1 MISDLNAEFIARM
14 EAILALYQRPYD
26 PLHPVICF
34 DERPCQLI
42 QDVVQPLAMKPGKS
56 RKEHYSYD
64 RRGSCS
70 AFVAF
75 EPLQAFRKAEIFER
89 RSKVQYAI
97 FIKSLVEHYP
107 KAKII
112 HIIQDNLSTH
122 TKGAFYEA
130 FPAKQAFDLA
140 QKIQF
145 HFTPVR
151 ASWLNMVEIE
161 LSVLARLCLKR
172 RIPSI
177 EKLASELKQL
187 VKERNQNK
195 ASVNWQFS
203 INSAR
208 EKFEKRYRQIN

>member
-1 MISDLNAEFIARM
+1 M
-14 EAILALYQRPYD
+14 ESILHLYKLPYD
-26 PLHPVICF
+26 VNHPVVCF

-42 QDVVQPLAMKPGKS
+42 EDVVQPLAMKPGKS

-64 RRGSCS
+64 RRGSCC

-75 EPLQAFRKAEIFER
+75 QPLKAFRMVEVSQKRTKI
-89 RSKVQYAI
+89 QYAQ
-97 FIKSLVEHYP
+97 FINKLAEQFP
-107 KAKII
+107 QAKTL

-130 FPAKQAFDLA
+130 FPAQKAFELS

-177 EKLASELKQL
+177 EILTSELKQL
-187 VKERNQNK
+187 VKERNLNQDT
-195 ASVNWQFS
+195 VNWQFS
-203 INSAR
+203 INQAR
-208 EKFEKRYRQIN
+208 NKFENRYIKND